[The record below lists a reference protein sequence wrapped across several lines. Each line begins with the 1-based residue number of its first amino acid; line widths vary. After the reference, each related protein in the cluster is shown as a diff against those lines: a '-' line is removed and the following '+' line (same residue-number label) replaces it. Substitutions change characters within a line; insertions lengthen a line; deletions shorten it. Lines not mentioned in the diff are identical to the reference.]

1 MPCGAAGQV
10 RPAAARR
17 RSETHSSPAITGHY
31 AHFMLRDVTATRY
44 IEPLHTGGSVPGVVE
59 ADDLGTYVVKFTA
72 SAQGRKALVAEIVVG
87 ELARHLGLRF
97 PELVLVHF
105 DPAVARDEPHQE
117 VQDLLRASAGLNLG
131 MDLLPGAKDFTPD
144 AIDVDPLEAGKVVW
158 LDALTANVDRTVH
171 SSNLMI
177 WPTFGT
183 RPPKLWLIDHGAAL
197 VFHHRW
203 GASAPDKAY
212 DFRHHALGGYGP
224 DMAAADAEL
233 APLVTESVL
242 RDIVASCRTP
252 GSPTSR
258 ASPRPTWCAR
268 RTSGHLLARA
278 RSSAAWL
285 PTGFPTRGELAAGV
299 ARRAAATQAARP
311 AWLKRVPDLHGK
323 PAAEQDWTRHVG

>member
-1 MPCGAAGQV
+1 
-10 RPAAARR
+10 
-17 RSETHSSPAITGHY
+17 
-31 AHFMLRDVTATRY
+31 MLRAVTATRY
-44 IEPLHTGGSVPGVVE
+44 IEPLRTGGSVPGVVE

-105 DPAVARDEPHQE
+105 DPAVASDEPHQE

-131 MDLLPGAKDFTPD
+131 MDLLPGAEDFTPD

-177 WPTFGT
+177 WPTFGI

-203 GASAPDKAY
+203 GTSAPDKAY

-233 APLVTESVL
+233 APLVTEPVL
-242 RDIVASCRTP
+242 RDIVGLVPEAWLADEP
-252 GSPTSR
+252 GFGSPDEVR
-258 ASPRPTWCAR
+258 EAYV
-268 RTSGHLLARA
+268 GHLLARA

-285 PTGFPTRGELAAGV
+285 PTGFPTRGELAAAD
-299 ARRAAATQAARP
+299 ARRAAATEAGRP

-323 PAAEQDWTRHVG
+323 PAAERDWTRHVG